1 MELSNEEYRA
11 GYYNLLDIKEK
22 QDKKIQMLE
31 DKYEELMKNFS
42 NKNKIHKEQFDQ
54 QQNAFNA
61 AIDSLGGVEIDNY
74 NDVPESVAYFEATKR
89 MVDDFNKNTN
99 GQWKRLVNNLY
110 GICETAVRNNTKLGL
125 SVKQKKVIDDW
136 LEKKGQLSFK
146 AHTWCF

>member
-54 QQNAFNA
+54 
-61 AIDSLGGVEIDNY
+61 
-74 NDVPESVAYFEATKR
+74 
-89 MVDDFNKNTN
+89 
-99 GQWKRLVNNLY
+99 
-110 GICETAVRNNTKLGL
+110 
-125 SVKQKKVIDDW
+125 
-136 LEKKGQLSFK
+136 
-146 AHTWCF
+146 